1 MLLTS
6 YDSLTPDNIIFNEA
20 KEYKVKDSKIR
31 YKRIPIE
38 VKYPNGKKG
47 QLIIETPLLFSFGVN
62 EKKNQE
68 TNKLVGYSIPVC
80 LWAKDSEPN
89 PQEKAYLEAINNITT
104 ICQQHLESEY
114 GADLASSL
122 SEPFYYKLVEYT
134 DKKGKKKTKRDTSAA
149 PVLYAKLIYSEKS
162 KKILSLFKT
171 KGKKDLNPFKF
182 LDQYGHVRMA
192 LIMEGIFI
200 SKTVVSLQIKVHECY
215 VKQLKP
221 RQSLLTI
228 QERDNESDESD
239 TETVE
244 RSEVDNIEDLVIS
257 DKHRHVK
264 RA

>member
-1 MLLTS
+1 MQITS
-6 YDSLTPDNIIFNEA
+6 YEDLTPDNIIFNEA
-20 KEYKVKDSKIR
+20 KEYKIKDSKIR

-89 PQEKAYLEAINNITT
+89 PQEKAFFDVINNITT

-122 SEPFYYKLVEYT
+122 SEPFYYKQVEYP
-134 DKKGKKKTKRDTSAA
+134 DKKGKKKTKRDPSAA

-171 KGKKDLNPFKF
+171 KGKKDLDPFKY
-182 LDQYGHVRMA
+182 LNQYCNVKMA
-192 LIMEGIFI
+192 LIIEGIFI
-200 SKTVVSLQIKVHECY
+200 SKTVTSLQIKVHECY
-215 VKQLKP
+215 VKPLKP
-221 RQSLLTI
+221 RESLLTI
-228 QERDNESDESD
+228 EEEDEEQSDIEEITD
-239 TETVE
+239 QV
-244 RSEVDNIEDLVIS
+244 VEDLVIS
-257 DKHRHVK
+257 DEENE
-264 RA
+264 